1 MPPPFAG
8 ASGYAGV
15 ADEESAPLTYQVYAP
30 ESVPPPRPMNM
41 SRMSMPDFAPKPNI
55 KVRIAVGIVAA
66 CVFVGTVIL
75 IIAGASDDPP
85 RSKATAAA
93 AATSAAAT
101 LAPAT
106 PLVAPV
112 VIAPPVVDPAPVASA
127 AVADPPPAPVAKA
140 KGKAKGAGSAAA
152 RGAALPPNP
161 FAANPP
167 AKPAKKK

>member
-1 MPPPFAG
+1 MPSPFAG
-8 ASGYAGV
+8 PSGYAGGP
-15 ADEESAPLTYQVYAP
+15 DEESAPLTYQVYAAD
-30 ESVPPPRPMNM
+30 SVPPPRPMNM

-55 KVRIAVGIVAA
+55 KARIAVGIVAA
-66 CVFVGTVIL
+66 CVFIGTVIL

-85 RSKATAAA
+85 RSKATAAD

-101 LAPAT
+101 VAAAT

-112 VIAPPVVDPAPVASA
+112 VIAPPVVDPAPVVSA
-127 AVADPPPAPVAKA
+127 AIADSPPAPAAKA
-140 KGKAKGAGSAAA
+140 KGKGKGAGSAAA

-161 FAANPP
+161 FALGAP

>member
-1 MPPPFAG
+1 MVAPPFAG
-8 ASGYAGV
+8 PRGYAG
-15 ADEESAPLTYQVYAP
+15 AEEESAPLTYQVYAAD
-30 ESVPPPRPMNM
+30 SVPPPRPMNM
-41 SRMSMPDFAPKPNI
+41 SRMSMPDFAPKPDI
-55 KVRIAVGIVAA
+55 KARIGIGIVAA

-85 RSKATAAA
+85 RSKAAA
-93 AATSAAAT
+93 SAAPTVAV
-101 LAPAT
+101 AT

-112 VIAPPVVDPAPVASA
+112 VIAPPAVEPAPVVSV
-127 AVADPPPAPVAKA
+127 AVPDPLPAPVAKA

-161 FAANPP
+161 FAAGAP